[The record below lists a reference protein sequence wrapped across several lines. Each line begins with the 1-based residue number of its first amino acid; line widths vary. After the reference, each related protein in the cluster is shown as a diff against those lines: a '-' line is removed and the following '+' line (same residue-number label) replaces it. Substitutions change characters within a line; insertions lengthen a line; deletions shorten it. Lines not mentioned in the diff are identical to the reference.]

1 MQDRSKLAEPVLEQ
15 LADAV
20 ICADRSGVIV
30 RWNRASI
37 ALFWLLV
44 GRGARP
50 ESRSDYSWATMT
62 KRHHGR
68 PWHCRTIR
76 TFNLDY
82 VSPPP
87 ATQWPGCRSKHI
99 AARLRQLNPALRV
112 STLKNVLG
120 PYRRAKDLSRFEEG
134 LRRAGL
140 PE

>member
-50 ESRSDYSWATMT
+50 ESRSDYSWTT
-62 KRHHGR
+62 KVRIALFLSRYLHHER
-68 PWHCRTIR
+68 QIA
-76 TFNLDY
+76 
-82 VSPPP
+82 P
-87 ATQWPGCRSKHI
+87 ASRAI
-99 AARLRQLNPALRV
+99 AAACVRLRVP
-112 STLKNVLG
+112 SF
-120 PYRRAKDLSRFEEG
+120 S
-134 LRRAGL
+134 
-140 PE
+140 

>member
-50 ESRSDYSWATMT
+50 ESRSDYSWTT
-62 KRHHGR
+62 KVR
-68 PWHCRTIR
+68 
-76 TFNLDY
+76 
-82 VSPPP
+82 
-87 ATQWPGCRSKHI
+87 I
-99 AARLRQLNPALRV
+99 ALF
-112 STLKNVLG
+112 
-120 PYRRAKDLSRFEEG
+120 LSRYLHPRALYCARFARDCGCLREIARAELFVDSSKMG
-134 LRRAGL
+134 LDGIFGQEQITSDRLVGAAL
-140 PE
+140 PQQP